1 MSTGRIRVAIT
12 FLAAISALAL
22 SGAACT
28 TQPGATSNNS
38 TSRAGNAAPPSD
50 RGDNVVF
57 GGDLQFMTDAA
68 QGGMMEVELGR
79 LAATRA
85 TNAEV
90 KRFAER
96 MVIDHSRAG
105 QELMQL
111 ASQKRVTLPQE
122 ISPTHRQVMERL
134 SGLSGAEFDR
144 EYVRQ
149 MITAHDRDV
158 TAFNAVS
165 NNATDMDVK
174 AFATRTLPTL
184 REHQQMIG
192 DIAGRMDRN

>member
-1 MSTGRIRVAIT
+1 MSKGRIKIAIA
-12 FLAAISALAL
+12 FLAATSSFALL
-22 SGAACT
+22 GAACA
-28 TQPGATSNNS
+28 TQPGDTSNNS
-38 TSRAGNAAPPSD
+38 TLRAGNTNPPGD
-50 RGDNVVF
+50 RGDRVVT

-90 KRFAER
+90 RQFAER
-96 MVIDHSRAG
+96 MVTDHGRAG

-111 ASQKRVTLPQE
+111 ASQKRVTLPSE
-122 ISPTHRQVMERL
+122 MSATHRQAMERL
-134 SGLSGAEFDR
+134 SRLSGAEFDR

-149 MITAHDRDV
+149 MVTDHERDV
-158 TAFNAVS
+158 TNFGAVS